1 MGLTI
6 HYSLQADVGTAA
18 KARELVER
26 LHRKALDLPF
36 QEIGAIADYRADEA
50 NPSGVVRD
58 HPHRWLLIADEGS
71 AARGE
76 QRFRVMPE
84 RVITFSTQPGEGS
97 EPANFGLCTYPST
110 IQFEECGRMRQIQ
123 TGFTG
128 WFWRSFSKTQ
138 FASNP
143 ACGGVENFLR
153 CHLAIVKLLD
163 HAAELGV
170 MHDVTDESGYWDK
183 RDLVALAA
191 RVGKWHTMAAGWAGR
206 LKDAFGA
213 AIAAEI
219 EKFPDVERSEAEAK

>member
-6 HYSLQADVGTAA
+6 HYSLLADVGTVE

-26 LHRKALDLPF
+26 LHRNALDLPF
-36 QEIGAIADYRADEA
+36 QEVGAIADYRADEA

-58 HPHRWLLIADEGS
+58 HPHPWLLIADEGS

-76 QRFRVMPE
+76 ERFRVMPE
-84 RVITFSTQPGEGS
+84 HVITFSTQPGEGS

-110 IQFEECGRMRQIQ
+110 IQFEESGRMRQIQ

-128 WFWRSFSKTQ
+128 WSWRSFSKTQ

-143 ACGGVENFLR
+143 AYGGVENFLR

-163 HAAELGV
+163 HAAELGILQG
-170 MHDVTDESGYWDK
+170 VTDESGYWEK
-183 RDLVALAA
+183 RDLVALASQ
-191 RVGKWHTMAAGWAGR
+191 VGKWDTMKTGWAAR
-206 LKDAFGA
+206 LKKAFGDE
-213 AIAAEI
+213 IAMQI
-219 EKFPDVERSEAEAK
+219 ETPNVEDQQA